1 MQPARDLAFTLRRT
15 WQDEIVSLL
24 WHFTLAPVIRS
35 CPPGFLDLTP
45 GIRHHNVLV
54 NWILQVRKMSGN
66 FGTMRRLWLAIL
78 LTATALAW
86 AIVSASID
94 VSCSSTESWFPRSGA
109 IMVIVAIVIGLK
121 LRPALEDDSAPDLVG
136 IFESTLNDRP
146 IPSDHWANRYLA
158 DIGRIE
164 IALAI
169 AGTAIWSYGDLWLSC
184 TNY

>member
-1 MQPARDLAFTLRRT
+1 
-15 WQDEIVSLL
+15 
-24 WHFTLAPVIRS
+24 
-35 CPPGFLDLTP
+35 
-45 GIRHHNVLV
+45 
-54 NWILQVRKMSGN
+54 
-66 FGTMRRLWLAIL
+66 
-78 LTATALAW
+78 
-86 AIVSASID
+86 
-94 VSCSSTESWFPRSGA
+94 
-109 IMVIVAIVIGLK
+109 MVIVAIVIGLK